1 MIDNKYLKNFLCLS
15 LAGVCFQALAGL
27 EDVAIDALLDANRNS
42 SNTSSLITP
51 EVRTVFSDEDIKKA
65 LSVLDTV
72 DWSHALP
79 VRSLMMV
86 KTKDGETLLA
96 SPDGRLLIKGGLIID
111 GWNRRQILTESDAK
125 NSWKAHLSSF
135 GITSSDLPI
144 YSYGVDKPDFD
155 LYVFVDSLSSEAN
168 TILFDQIKS
177 LANQYKFGLILTPV
191 AQGKPSGARGRELWC
206 AKDQNQS
213 VDLLMSGDDYTEIET
228 LENCDTSKIIKV
240 IGLSQF
246 MQIQRLPYLIASDGT
261 HKQGAPSNLDKFIKS
276 TAGN

>member
-1 MIDNKYLKNFLCLS
+1 M
-15 LAGVCFQALAGL
+15 AGACFQSIAGS
-27 EDVAIDALLDANRNS
+27 EDVAIDALLDANKSNS
-42 SNTSSLITP
+42 KSSSLITT

-96 SPDGRLLIKGGLIID
+96 SPDGRLLIKGGLILD
-111 GWNRRQILTESDAK
+111 GWNRRQILTEADAK

-135 GITSSDLPI
+135 GITSGDLPI
-144 YSYGVDKPDFD
+144 YSFGLDKPDFD

-168 TILFDQIKS
+168 TILFNQIRS
-177 LANQYKFGLILTPV
+177 LSNKYKFGLVLTPI
-191 AQGKPSGARGRELWC
+191 AQGKSSGARGRDLWC
-206 AKDQNQS
+206 AKDQGQS
-213 VDLLMSGDDYTEIET
+213 IELLMSGDDTAEIET

-246 MQIQRLPYLIASDGT
+246 MQIQRLPYLISADGT
-261 HKQGAPSNLDKFIKS
+261 HKQGAPSNLDQFIQS
-276 TAGN
+276 TTGNK